1 MSEHQAMRAWH
12 HRLQEDIGVAH
23 ANVVLDRVDGAVTED
38 YLDTALD
45 RALEAQASRLMAAW
59 RKDLL
64 LVSVAQF
71 FALAAAVGAIAA
83 LA

>member
-1 MSEHQAMRAWH
+1 MSEHQAMREWH

-23 ANVVLDRVDGAVTED
+23 ANAVLDRVDGAVTED
-38 YLDTALD
+38 YLD

>member
-1 MSEHQAMRAWH
+1 MRAWDQ
-12 HRLQEDIGVAH
+12 RLEEDLGVEDAT
-23 ANVVLDRVDGAVTED
+23 AVVDRVDRTVTED
-38 YLDTALD
+38 YLD
-45 RALEAQASRLMAAW
+45 RASEAQASRLTAAW